1 MPDVCVSIWFD
12 YKILDNI
19 IMKPCKI
26 QEKNPVC
33 MNSAGC
39 FIHQIYSDAA
49 FCHVTVC
56 YIIFSPHIG
65 LLRMMLRMMLRSVL
79 CVVILD

>member
-1 MPDVCVSIWFD
+1 MVVLVVLFTRFVP
-12 YKILDNI
+12 ILPLCQVI
-19 IMKPCKI
+19 
-26 QEKNPVC
+26 
-33 MNSAGC
+33 
-39 FIHQIYSDAA
+39 
-49 FCHVTVC
+49 VC